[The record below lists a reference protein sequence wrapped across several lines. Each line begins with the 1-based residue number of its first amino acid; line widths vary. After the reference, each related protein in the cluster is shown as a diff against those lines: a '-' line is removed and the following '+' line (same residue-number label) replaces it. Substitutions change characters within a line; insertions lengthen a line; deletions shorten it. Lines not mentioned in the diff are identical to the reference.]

1 MESKTT
7 IMLTMRSS
15 VEEEIIIQIIQR
27 IEDKNTDQLQALF
40 DINKNYLEYED
51 KYITL
56 YVG

>member
-27 IEDKNTDQLQALF
+27 IEDKTTDQLQALF